1 MAQIKIEITYDPSKE
16 TLERAVSSLTAKG
29 TPSNA
34 PAFDTECAVK
44 AAIAAQRFIAANE
57 VDSYVNYLREIAG
70 MTDDQIAAVC
80 GEYVSAN
87 STLLQAAAAGEVK
100 TEGAGPTPAATDETA
115 ASAKTGDQA
124 AKTSASGKPGA
135 SPSEGDGKKVSKT
148 DVRAAATVL
157 SKAGKRE
164 ELSAIFAKF
173 GGKKLSDI
181 KEEDYPALMKE
192 LEAANG

>member
-44 AAIAAQRFIAANE
+44 ATIAAQRFIAANE

-100 TEGAGPTPAATDETA
+100 TEGAGPTPCRYRRDRCLCQDRRSGCE
-115 ASAKTGDQA
+115 DVCERQA
-124 AKTSASGKPGA
+124 RCVP
-135 SPSEGDGKKVSKT
+135 
-148 DVRAAATVL
+148 
-157 SKAGKRE
+157 
-164 ELSAIFAKF
+164 F
-173 GGKKLSDI
+173 
-181 KEEDYPALMKE
+181 
-192 LEAANG
+192 